1 MNGEGKSRIT
11 VDIFGSQYNLLGHS
25 SAQFMKTIAALV
37 DDHMHRVAQAFPRL
51 DTTKIAVLASMNVA
65 EEYMKMRNEIDQH
78 LRKLEAVEH
87 VNRELEHTM
96 VTLNEL
102 RTEHVLLQQH
112 LEQERAMYEGEILL
126 LRQEIEESK
135 AQRDA
140 FVEEKNQLRE
150 QQQSME
156 LTQSRLEMELREQGE
171 ELANAK
177 DAHKRILQSLSEIEQ
192 SNTRV
197 AATSEDGGVQEQY
210 RLLQIEYEKLKSE
223 YHEWIELVFDD
234 KQDDR

>member
-11 VDIFGSQYNLLGHS
+11 VDIFGSQYNLIGHS
-25 SAQFMKTIAALV
+25 SSQFMKTIAALV
-37 DDHMHRVAQAFPRL
+37 DDHMNRVAQAFPRL

-78 LRKLEAVEH
+78 LRKLESVEH
-87 VNRELEHTM
+87 VSAELEQTAAD
-96 VTLNEL
+96 LDQL
-102 RTEHVLLQQH
+102 RAEYASLQQH
-112 LEQERAMYEGEILL
+112 LEQERAMVEGEMLL

-140 FVEEKNQLRE
+140 FVEEKNRLQEQHQL
-150 QQQSME
+150 MV
-156 LTQSRLEMELREQGE
+156 LTQSRLEMELRDRGE
-171 ELANAK
+171 ELANAQ
-177 DAHKRILQSLSEIEQ
+177 DTHTRLLQSLTELKQ
-192 SNTRV
+192 SNAKV

-234 KQDDR
+234 KVDDR